1 MSESSILNS
10 LNLGN
15 SKDILENKPDSP
27 LGVLL
32 TELTEDVIKQLQQ
45 RLVDRDINASLG
57 LSQSII
63 PTDVTLEGNSVSVGI
78 SMDFYWKYI
87 NYGVN
92 GTDVNRGAPNWGS
105 GPRQTKSFKDAVKEW
120 IPHRGLTL
128 PEGFRDYDS
137 FAWAIM
143 VNKIKKGQE
152 ARPFFTDVINE
163 NLVQVLKKP
172 IENVLGR
179 AVEISIVEPWQ

>member
-1 MSESSILNS
+1 MSESSIINS
-10 LNLGN
+10 LNLG
-15 SKDILENKPDSP
+15 SSRDILENKPDSP
-27 LGVLL
+27 LGKLL
-32 TELTEDVIKQLQQ
+32 TELTEDVIKQLQE
-45 RLVDRDINASLG
+45 RLVARDINASLG

-63 PTDVTLEGNSVSVGI
+63 PTDVSINGGSVSVGI
-78 SMDFYWKYI
+78 SMDFYWKYV

-92 GTDVNRGAPNWGS
+92 GTEVNRGAPNWGG
-105 GPRQTKSFKDAVKEW
+105 GPQQSKTFLQAVKEW
-120 IPHRGLTL
+120 IPQRGLTL
-128 PEGFRDYDS
+128 PDGFTDYNS

-143 VNKIKKGQE
+143 VNKRKKGQE